1 MNAPRHFLD
10 IDALDTATLR
20 TMLDHAHTMKA
31 AWKAGHRPRPCADL
45 VLAAIFEKPSTR
57 TRVSF
62 DLAMRQLGGETMVLA
77 PGDMQLGRGE
87 TIADTARVLSRY
99 VDAIVIRTARHRA
112 MLELA
117 RHSGVPVVNGLTDRS
132 HPCQVLADVMT
143 LEERLGSLANRQVA
157 WAGDGNN
164 MACSWIHAALRF
176 GFTLR
181 LACPPR
187 HRPPG
192 EVLARAVDEGARIA
206 MVETLAE
213 AVAGADCVTT
223 DTWTSMSDEGERSEV
238 DVSALEAF
246 RIDAAAMALAR
257 PEAIFLHCMPLYRGQ
272 EVAAEVADGPQSAI
286 FDQAENRLHAQKAIL
301 TWCLARQPG

>member
-20 TMLDHAHTMKA
+20 AMLDHAHAMKA
-31 AWKAGHRPRPCADL
+31 AWKAGRRPRPCADK

-143 LEERLGSLANRQVA
+143 LEERLGPVASRQVA

-187 HRPPG
+187 YRPPA
-192 EVLARAVDEGARIA
+192 ELLARAVGEGGRIA
-206 MVETLAE
+206 MVETVAE

-223 DTWTSMSDEGERSEV
+223 DTWTSMSDEGESDQV
-238 DVSALEAF
+238 DVSALEPF

-286 FDQAENRLHAQKAIL
+286 FDEAENRLHAQKAIL
-301 TWCLARQPG
+301 AWCLDRQPG